1 MDSLEKHMFFLPFK
15 YKIIENEVY
24 TAFNIAVIPS
34 DMQITKLSMILPVS
48 HAQQGTTVVIRNLA
62 SRWDE
67 KGLKE
72 GKFPAVTNVLHN
84 IRIEYGVKEV
94 TVDLTMFK
102 DTWHK
107 SKRNNNGVLIGY
119 SKIRAEAFIQ
129 KNPPYLIAETI

>member
-1 MDSLEKHMFFLPFK
+1 MFFLPFK
-15 YKIIENEVY
+15 FKIIENEVY

-34 DMQITKLSMILPVS
+34 DMQITKLSMILPVT
-48 HAQQGTTVVIRNLA
+48 HDQQGTTVIIRNLA

-72 GKFPAVTNVLHN
+72 GKFPAVSKVLYN
-84 IRIEYGVKEV
+84 SKLEYGVKEV

-107 SKRNNNGVLIGY
+107 SKRNNNGVLIVY
-119 SKIRAEAFIQ
+119 SKKRAEAFIQ